1 LDCFCISMKEGT
13 NDVYK
18 GFPGMG
24 SSYFTPVEKR
34 VNGRDV
40 LGSNGR
46 ADVLADMLRAFA
58 RGSTKPSI
66 SQVQRFHRQ
75 FYDRVMREVSIEDSK
90 DSQIQ
95 AYNRYL
101 SHEDFMRY
109 EQDVLVCVFYL
120 SLSQYQSVLDS
131 DNPSV
136 RFLYSSLSYTVVGGM
151 LEYVVFGEKYLV
163 NPKGSSV
170 LTTCISVDKQA
181 FLNQLGI
188 VQKSVSY
195 SLRECVSDG
204 QMKIFVDLFKLA
216 QMGGTDQK
224 AILIVGSSSQST
236 GGSKSYDLLQ
246 WMFTNSHF
254 YLYDPNESNDYYAG
268 AQGNYYHR
276 YASVFTYSMDIVN
289 YDYVQDDAFVSFE
302 KNRQKI
308 DPEGYLM
315 HAKIY
320 SCKCLDDDSVYFARI
335 KGRKISSAAVCCDGC
350 AANGACDRR
359 DNYKVEMYGHRQVGK
374 VATYE
379 TRVMSQ
385 VPKVGKRFDRRFGT
399 CAFCREMYYYSK
411 HLYPDDFY
419 RMLAMIHS
427 IGSRCALKQRWDQP
441 RLDGNVDYYGRKM
454 HVLNEVENGVCLP
467 YDRVLDYPVQNNFS
481 LTNGKTYVFSHVDKV
496 QFYMYSVKIAI
507 YDEKINKFFVN
518 FIEEEYFQHPY
529 CDINLRGLG
538 YREVE
543 AFVAGLKLDKFFS
556 GVVEGIPILTN
567 EDMRKELSWLLDIAR
582 FYGSYYMEYGDKKY
596 QLV

>member
-1 LDCFCISMKEGT
+1 MRDATS
-13 NDVYK
+13 DAYK

-24 SSYFTPVEKR
+24 SSYFTPLEER
-34 VNGRDV
+34 INGRDV
-40 LGSNGR
+40 LGNNGR
-46 ADVLADMLRAFA
+46 ANVLADMLRAFA
-58 RGSTKPSI
+58 RGTVKPSV
-66 SQVQRFHRQ
+66 SLVQRFHRQ

-90 DSQIQ
+90 DFQIK
-95 AYNRYL
+95 AYNDYL
-101 SHEDFMRY
+101 QHDDFMKY

-131 DNPSV
+131 DNPSI
-136 RFLYSSLSYTVVGGM
+136 RFLYSSMPYTVVAGM

-163 NPKGSSV
+163 NPKGTSV

-204 QMKIFVDLFKLA
+204 QMKIFVDLFKLS

-224 AILIVGSSSQST
+224 SILIVGSSSQST

-246 WMFTNSHF
+246 WMFTNSCF
-254 YLYDPNESNDYYAG
+254 YLYDPNESNDYYAA
-268 AQGNYYHR
+268 AQGNYYYR
-276 YASVFTYSMDIVN
+276 YASVYEYSMDIVN

-302 KNRQKI
+302 KNREKI

-315 HAKIY
+315 HAKIF
-320 SCKCLDDDSVYFARI
+320 SCKCLDDDSVYFAKV
-335 KGRKISSAAVCCDGC
+335 KGKKVASPMVCCDGC
-350 AANGACDRR
+350 AAQGVCDRR
-359 DNYKVEMYGHRQVGK
+359 NNFKVEMYGHKQVGK

-385 VPKVGKRFDRRFGT
+385 IPKVGKRFDRRFGT

-411 HLYPDDFY
+411 HLYPDDFF
-419 RMLAMIHS
+419 RMLSMIHS
-427 IGSRCALKQRWDQP
+427 VGSRCSLKQKWDQP
-441 RLDGNVDYYGRKM
+441 RRDGNVDYCGRKM
-454 HVLNEVENGVCLP
+454 HVMKEIDNGVCLP

-496 QFYMYSVKIAI
+496 QYYMYSVRIAV
-507 YDEKINKFFVN
+507 YDEVQNRYYVN
-518 FIEEEYFQHPY
+518 FVDEEYYQSPIF
-529 CDINLRGLG
+529 DIVVRGLS

-543 AFVAGLKLDKFFS
+543 SFVGGQKIDKYFAGTI
-556 GVVEGIPILTN
+556 EGTPILTDQ
-567 EDMRKELSWLLDIAR
+567 DMRKELSWLLDVAR
-582 FYGSYYMEYGDKKY
+582 FYGSYYMEYGEEKKKY